1 MLDGGLRRCLP
12 LVLLALTACSL
23 PEAGPLRPAT
33 GEGGTVAVPDGAQ
46 EAVVVRVTDGD
57 TVVLRGRG
65 TGPLGAEPTRVRVL
79 LVDTPEVRDTPECY
93 GEQAAARVE
102 QLLPPGASVRV
113 IADRDPT
120 DRFGRALLHVWTDD
134 GRNLG
139 ELLLAEG
146 LATVLQIDP
155 NRLYLEQFQAQEDKA
170 RDAGRGLWSACG

>member
-1 MLDGGLRRCLP
+1 MLRRCL
-12 LVLLALTACSL
+12 LLALLVVTACSL
-23 PEAGPLRPAT
+23 PDAEPLRPAP
-33 GEGGTVAVPDGAQ
+33 GDAGTVAVPAQAQ

-65 TGPLGAEPTRVRVL
+65 AGPLDGEPTRVRVL
-79 LVDTPEVRDTPECY
+79 LVDTPEVRDEPECY
-93 GEQAAARVE
+93 GEQAAARTE
-102 QLLPPGASVRV
+102 QLLPRGASVRV
-113 IADRDPT
+113 LADRDPT

-155 NRLYLEQFQAQEDKA
+155 NRLYLEQFQAQETEA
-170 RDAGRGLWSACG
+170 REKGRGLWSAC